1 VLAGAVLVVVAD
13 GTVVVV
19 LPGGGHVPDAPHA
32 SQQLATDPT
41 HAVPPCGARQ
51 AASLR
56 LMAQR
61 VVPSAPVRQ
70 QVTKPGLPHADF
82 AAQPTT
88 ASRHASRSD
97 PLRTAALTACDTQ
110 LT

>member
-1 VLAGAVLVVVAD
+1 
-13 GTVVVV
+13 
-19 LPGGGHVPDAPHA
+19 
-32 SQQLATDPT
+32 
-41 HAVPPCGARQ
+41 
-51 AASLR
+51 
-56 LMAQR
+56 MAQR

-70 QVTKPGLPHADF
+70 QVTKPGFPHADL

-97 PLRTAALTACDTQ
+97 PLRTAVLAACDTQ